1 MRKGALIWRVF
12 YSTVE
17 HEYTPKGFLGLEQE
31 ASDAVAPL
39 PDDHIAYVML
49 FQTHAS
55 WGAPVPWI
63 IPQN

>member
-1 MRKGALIWRVF
+1 MRKGALIWRAF

-17 HEYTPKGFLGLEQE
+17 DEYTLKGFLGLEQE
-31 ASDAVAPL
+31 ASDAVAPPL
-39 PDDHIAYVML
+39 DDHIAYVML
-49 FQTHAS
+49 FQTHTR